1 MLICGVSCPY
11 ETRFLTATIAA
22 FRYRLIVQHPFPWT
36 RAAKASFLVFGKA
49 GHLMQI
55 CVEFLVAASVT
66 ATPCN
71 NSSSYRRANIRTVT
85 IDETVIFSQTQF
97 LSPSAL
103 VISTGNFYFFF
114 FSLDRRTRSFFCV
127 CGSPMGRYIGLIIL
141 YKTDVWFAMELPYA
155 CLGANFTRLLLALW

>member
-1 MLICGVSCPY
+1 MRFHERELDYVIRSFFSVLICGVSCPY

-114 FSLDRRTRSFFCV
+114 FFARPSDTFILLCMWQSYGPIYR
-127 CGSPMGRYIGLIIL
+127 PYNII
-141 YKTDVWFAMELPYA
+141 
-155 CLGANFTRLLLALW
+155 